1 MKINLREFDFSKFE
15 IGTYLIASVVIPV
28 VFLVAGCGRDKIIA
42 NLGSE
47 KITLS
52 EFEKRLA
59 SVPPSY
65 ARYLDSTHGRRQF
78 LDLMVREKL
87 VVAEARKSGITKTK
101 EYRETLE
108 RYESDS
114 RRRLEELKDSLLM
127 EAFLGKLHGEI
138 LNPTPEEIKKYYA
151 DNKADFANPFEMGVS
166 HIVLLDDNTAADTL
180 ARLRRGESFE
190 KLAAKISVDPT
201 SAVRGGFLG
210 NVKKGEL
217 APELESVARKMN
229 VGAVSGIVKTEYG
242 YHIIKKMSAKFLEPV
257 KFEAAQESIRRFM
270 IKTRLD
276 EWVKKTMEKKKVKI
290 NYELAEKASKI
301 SGGPGN
307 GATEDDR

>member
-1 MKINLREFDFSKFE
+1 MKINLRNFA
-15 IGTYLIASVVIPV
+15 IASVVIPAM
-28 VFLVAGCGRDKIIA
+28 FLAAGCGKDKVIA

-87 VVAEARKSGITKTK
+87 VVAEARKSGVAKTK
-101 EYRETLE
+101 EYRETVE
-108 RYESDS
+108 RYESDA
-114 RRRLEELKDSLLM
+114 RRRLEELKASLLM

-138 LNPTPEEIKKYYA
+138 LNPTPDEIKKYYA

-166 HIVLLDDNTAADTL
+166 HIVLLDEKSAADTL

-210 NVKKGEL
+210 DVKKGEL
-217 APELESVARKMN
+217 APELEAVARKMS

-242 YHIIKKMSAKFLEPV
+242 YHIIKKMSAKSLEPV
-257 KFEAAQESIRRFM
+257 KFEDARESIRRLM

-276 EWVKKTMEKKKVKI
+276 EWVRKTMEKKNVKI
-290 NYELAEKASKI
+290 NYELAEKAAKI
-301 SGGPGN
+301 SGGLSN